1 MEMFHLD
8 FLTKSFKL
16 MYENTPP
23 LVIAAL
29 QPSLFI
35 MQ

>member
-23 LVIAAL
+23 LIIAAFHI
-29 QPSLFI
+29 SLLI
-35 MQ
+35 VQ